1 MLRPVIS
8 YVLTS
13 LILLS
18 QVGVP
23 LHMHYCKGKLESISV
38 LLPAKCDDKDIPVNL
53 PECCKKLLANHC
65 TKKQTKKC
73 CDDEVMILKQNIT
86 SIAPSFVKWIDL
98 TPEVVTYSPKELNLV
113 KGSFPVMV
121 EGNTSDSGPPI
132 YILHQ
137 ALIFYANWIH
147 DFGYLYWVIRLFKI

>member
-1 MLRPVIS
+1 MIRPVIS
-8 YVLTS
+8 YALTS

-18 QVGVP
+18 QVGMP
-23 LHMHYCKGKLESISV
+23 LHMHYCKGKLESISII
-38 LLPAKCDDKDIPVNL
+38 LPAKCDDQDIPVNL
-53 PECCKKLLANHC
+53 PACCKKALAHHC
-65 TKKQTKKC
+65 SKKQTKKC

-98 TPEVVTYSPKELNLV
+98 PAEVVIPSQKELNQV
-113 KGSFPVMV
+113 NVPFPVLS

-137 ALIFYANWIH
+137 ALIFYA
-147 DFGYLYWVIRLFKI
+147 